1 MAFVQ
6 ATVIALADRAI
17 LLLGPPGCGKTG
29 LALRMLRHG
38 ASLIGDDGV
47 TLVARDGRL
56 MAEPLAQPLLRLR
69 VSGIGSVPVQTAGA
83 TPASLVVTGDPA
95 ARRRDREAAVDRY
108 GPVDGLWLPQVALP
122 LDTPA
127 APDMLMLALDRWG
140 H

>member
-6 ATVIALADRAI
+6 ATAIAIADRAI
-17 LLLGPPGCGKTG
+17 LLIGPPGCGKTG

-38 ASLIGDDGV
+38 ASLIGDDGI
-47 TLVARDGRL
+47 TLTAQGGCL
-56 MAEPLAQPLLRLR
+56 IAEPLAQATSRLR

-95 ARRRDREAAVDRY
+95 ARRRDREAAVDRF
-108 GPVDGLWLPQVALP
+108 GPIDGLWLPQVALP
-122 LDTPA
+122 LDTA
-127 APDMLMLALDRWG
+127 AATDMLLLALDRWG